1 MLGREG
7 AGIVAEVGEGVT
19 DVKTGDRVAYMG
31 PEVLQRQIM
40 ANWKSYAE
48 FTLVPSKFVIKVPQ
62 GVSTEVAAG
71 SMIGGL
77 TVLTLVREAYEVKKG
92 DWILVHAAAGGTGLI
107 LGQILKDLG
116 AHTIGTV
123 SNAAKGKLAREAGFE
138 HVIETYDHETVLSK
152 VKQLTNGEGVIC
164 VYDGV
169 GSLRRTTLTSRWEKT
184 PGNFHWIALL
194 DEGI

>member
-1 MLGREG
+1 MALRYLRFRLL
-7 AGIVAEVGEGVT
+7 T
-19 DVKTGDRVAYMG
+19 DG
-31 PEVLQRQIM
+31 Q
-40 ANWKSYAE
+40 SYAE
-48 FTLVPSKFVIKVPQ
+48 FTLALSKFVIKVPQ

-107 LGQILKDLG
+107 LGQVLKDLG

-123 SNAAKGKLAREAGFE
+123 STAAKGKLAKEAGFE
-138 HVIETYDHETVLSK
+138 HVLETYDHDTVLSK
-152 VKQLTNGEGVIC
+152 VKELTNGEGVIC

-169 GSLRRTTLTSRWEKT
+169 CFGPAAE
-184 PGNFHWIALL
+184 F
-194 DEGI
+194 